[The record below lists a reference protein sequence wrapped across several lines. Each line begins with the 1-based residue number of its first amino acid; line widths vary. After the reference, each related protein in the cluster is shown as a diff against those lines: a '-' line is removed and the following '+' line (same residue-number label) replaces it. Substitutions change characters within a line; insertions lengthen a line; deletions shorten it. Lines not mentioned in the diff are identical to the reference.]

1 MFWFCLNNVPR
12 TPALSFSHA
21 CIENRPFL
29 AHPGSKRCLTPFR
42 LGKIRAGRKSLA
54 VLKSRFLREYAIN
67 FGNSFFASSVYVS
80 STGYD
85 SLSSGVNTIGGLG
98 MIMWVYRFLWNTRY
112 YGNSMEIQWNTG
124 VLSKSMTWRKQEN
137 RMENLDEK
145 EWNWW
150 LLFPFYPLLQCWKGN
165 KEPAF
170 PLVIPLFFKEWIS

>member
-112 YGNSMEIQWNTG
+112 QFPK
-124 VLSKSMTWRKQEN
+124 VLFLPLCTSISSTCELEVNVRN
-137 RMENLDEK
+137 ALAVLRLPLR
-145 EWNWW
+145 
-150 LLFPFYPLLQCWKGN
+150 LLR
-165 KEPAF
+165 
-170 PLVIPLFFKEWIS
+170 S